1 MAITLISKPSGLN
14 LAYRPI
20 VYKWSSNAF
29 NLKYC
34 VAEVIISSVR
44 VSAISV
50 ELDSGSSSNF
60 TLDVSEV
67 CQANLSF
74 DLQAINSSGVISPVN
89 SQKTIQLKVY
99 EVTENPSTGVL
110 VTDYD
115 PSDANNSSYQYLYTP
130 ALIVNW
136 IVSHFDYAT
145 FNQPDYT
152 LTSSTKKFLTDS
164 PIRKSIELDT
174 DEFIGILQHAGDAGK
189 NFKLEILTY
198 NSSDALLNTDNINI
212 TEWDSAY
219 APTIP
224 NNTYLTLAVGTKNL
238 INSGV
243 SLTNVAYYTIKVIN
257 DDGDMS
263 ETKRYDIVNSCTQD
277 VRIHW
282 VNNYGKQDSYT
293 FKGNVQEELKHKATT
308 YNQPL
313 GLTYSS
319 EARGVSVL
327 QNTSNTSFNA
337 YSKSMGRDEYHWLSS
352 ILTNKMAFVEIN
364 NNYFPI
370 IIEDGTILKT
380 DEKDMP
386 IQFVLNYSFANAT
399 KGIRG

>member
-1 MAITLISKPSGLN
+1 MAITTISIPSGMN

-20 VYKWSSNAF
+20 VYKWSSSAS

-34 VAEVIISSVR
+34 IAEVLVNSVR

-50 ELDSGSSSNF
+50 QLDAGSSANF
-60 TLDVSEV
+60 TLDVSGV
-67 CQANLSF
+67 CQSNLSF
-74 DLQAINSSGVISPVN
+74 DLQAINSSGVITPVN
-89 SQKTIQLKVY
+89 SQKTITLKLY

-115 PSDANNSSYQYLYTP
+115 PSDANNSSYQYLSTP
-130 ALIVNW
+130 ALVVNW

-145 FNQPDYT
+145 FNQPDYI

-174 DEFIGILQHAGDAGK
+174 DEFIGILQHAGVAGK

-198 NSSDALLNTDNINI
+198 DSSDALLNTDYINI
-212 TEWDSAY
+212 PEWNSAY
-219 APTIP
+219 VTLP
-224 NNTYLTLAVGTKNL
+224 NNTYKTLAIGTKNL

-243 SLTNVAYYTIKVIN
+243 SLTNVAYYTIQVIN

-263 ETKRYDIVNSCTQD
+263 ETKIYDIVDSCSQD

-337 YSKSMGRDEYHWLSS
+337 YSKSMGRDDYHWLSS

>member
-1 MAITLISKPSGLN
+1 MAITTISIPSGIN
-14 LAYRPI
+14 IAYRPI
-20 VYKWSSNAF
+20 VYTWSSSAS

-34 VAEVIISSVR
+34 IAEVLVNSVR

-50 ELDSGSSSNF
+50 QLDAGSSANF
-60 TLDVSEV
+60 TLDVSGV
-67 CQANLSF
+67 CQSNLDF
-74 DLQAINSSGVISPVN
+74 DLQAINSSGVITPVN
-89 SQKTIQLKVY
+89 SQKTIQLKLY
-99 EVTENPSTGVL
+99 EVTENPLTGVL

-115 PSDANNSSYQYLYTP
+115 PSDANNSSYQYFSTP
-130 ALIVNW
+130 ALVVNW
-136 IVSHFDYAT
+136 IVSHLDYAT
-145 FNQPDYT
+145 FNLSDYF

-174 DEFIGILQHAGDAGK
+174 DEFIGILQHAGVAGK

-198 NSSDALLNTDNINI
+198 DSSDALLNTDYINI
-212 TEWDSAY
+212 PEWDSTY
-219 APTIP
+219 VTLP
-224 NNTYLTLAVGTKNL
+224 NNTYKTLAIGTKNL

-243 SLTNVAYYTIKVIN
+243 SLTNVAYYTIQVIN

-263 ETKRYDIVNSCTQD
+263 ETKRYDIVDSCTQD

-319 EARGVSVL
+319 DARGVSVL
-327 QNTSNTSFNA
+327 QNTSNSSFNA
-337 YSKSMGRDEYHWLSS
+337 YSKSMGRDDYHWLSS

-386 IQFVLNYSFANAT
+386 MQFVLNYIFANGT
-399 KGIRG
+399 KGISG

>member
-1 MAITLISKPSGLN
+1 MAITTISIPSGIN
-14 LAYRPI
+14 IAYRPI
-20 VYKWSSNAF
+20 VYKWSSNAT

-34 VAEVIISSVR
+34 IAEVLVNSVR

-50 ELDSGSSSNF
+50 QLDAGSSANF
-60 TLDVSEV
+60 TLDVSGV
-67 CQANLSF
+67 CQSNLDF
-74 DLQAINSSGVISPVN
+74 DLQAINSSGVITPVN
-89 SQKTIQLKVY
+89 SQKTIQLKLY
-99 EVTENPSTGVL
+99 EVTENPLTGEII
-110 VTDYD
+110 TDYD
-115 PSDANNSSYQYLYTP
+115 PSDANNSNYQYFSSP
-130 ALIVNW
+130 ALVVNW
-136 IVSHFDYAT
+136 IVSHLDYAT
-145 FNQPDYT
+145 FNLSDYI
-152 LTSSTKKFLTDS
+152 LSSSTKKFLTDS
-164 PIRKSIELDT
+164 PIRKNIELDT
-174 DEFIGILQHAGDAGK
+174 DEFIGILQHAGVAGK

-198 NSSDALLNTDNINI
+198 DSSDALLNTDYINI
-212 TEWDSAY
+212 PEWDSAY
-219 APTIP
+219 VTLP
-224 NNTYLTLAVGTKNL
+224 NNTYKTLAIGTKNL

-243 SLTNVAYYTIKVIN
+243 SLTNVAYYTIQVIN

-263 ETKRYDIVNSCTQD
+263 ETKRYDIVDSCSQD

-293 FKGNVQEELKHKATT
+293 FKGNVQEELKHKAST

-319 EARGVSVL
+319 DARGVSVL
-327 QNTSNTSFNA
+327 QNTSNSSFNA
-337 YSKSMGRDEYHWLSS
+337 YSKSMGRDDYHWLSS